1 MPLQGVIIQQL
12 HRELRTRIGH
22 QILRLQ
28 HVLPASKGVDNLLAL
43 HIDVYEQLWALD
55 AAIANLGT
63 KEMKPVVIENFNNLM
78 SEIEGR
84 MAMVVETLM
93 EGLKESYKRQ
103 EEGAPPPQGTDV
115 ITPIVTSQVDRFLQ
129 ARIGIG
135 KLSEGG
141 REGWRDG
148 GSEGGSEGV

>member
-1 MPLQGVIIQQL
+1 VN
-12 HRELRTRIGH
+12 
-22 QILRLQ
+22 
-28 HVLPASKGVDNLLAL
+28 NLLAL

-55 AAIANLGT
+55 TAIANLST
-63 KEMKPVVIENFNNLM
+63 KEMKPVVIESFNNLM

-103 EEGAPPPQGTDV
+103 EEGAPPPSGTDA

-135 KLSEGG
+135 ECLPSLPPSPPPSLPPFPISPFTSNIPLSA
-141 REGWRDG
+141 RFPLRP
-148 GSEGGSEGV
+148 SHSTIILSH

>member
-1 MPLQGVIIQQL
+1 M
-12 HRELRTRIGH
+12 
-22 QILRLQ
+22 
-28 HVLPASKGVDNLLAL
+28 LAL

-78 SEIEGR
+78 SDIEGR

-103 EEGAPPPQGTDV
+103 EEGAPPPPGTDA

-135 KLSEGG
+135 
-141 REGWRDG
+141 
-148 GSEGGSEGV
+148 